1 MDCEKLK
8 RRRNFLKGRINCLCQ
23 NLDTSIREPGSRVD
37 VMMTLDSISEL
48 LERCQETQD
57 AMEAVTTDD
66 EEQEKE
72 IQKWMDSENEVH
84 SARGRAEKNEEVQ
97 FEFDICQTSG
107 LEHSELYR
115 QSPRFPSFWEQFNA
129 GIHNIAELADVTKF
143 ICDEILIGRQALVTR
158 FGNLKWMTEHHIQAT
173 ADLRPNGD
181 KTLHIVLILCKRLLP
196 KKILSLRE
204 DRILE
209 TGEDPGQVE
218 TFFEFLHKQAEIYER
233 LHHGSPKF
241 SRQDEMEMK
250 KKECRRSNKVLS
262 ANVATGNPCSICR
275 KNHQVEGCPLSLKV
289 TKQERWALARKHRL
303 CFCCFRQ
310 GHRTVDCKRSQN
322 SKSVTSIG
330 LHRLLSG
337 DRNPTVAEEND
348 TSHGDGALGWKR
360 ALKRNRTITYLQ
372 TAKAY
377 LYAPNG
383 NYTKVMCLF
392 DTGSQRS
399 FVTKGIADSLGLT
412 GLSERE
418 LFLIVRRDRST
429 PIMSTE
435 SAAHWKKI
443 HRQPGNIIDYYYHF
457 IEDDRRG
464 VDDDCL
470 VAVKSTLEWILC
482 GQNSRTSYTSTV
494 KVLRIDVQPQYD
506 CEKYRRFWKLES
518 IEFMDQPEVESPV
531 ERSMTINRELSFH
544 KARYVTRLFWKR
556 CSASLNN
563 YHAALKRFEQL
574 KARLRKELTKKRE
587 YKNTLREYI
596 DNGYVEEIGNL
607 DGREG
612 RTWYLPH
619 RAVFKMDK
627 NTSKCRI
634 ILMVH
639 IDIQTIQNQYPVRHH
654 EDVLTNRTTPRGPR
668 CDKIC
673 MAETGRRDAISAVL
687 TCPSGPLIVPM
698 CCHLRPRRGVTT
710 NCSKTFGMNW
720 KHSTKLFS
728 FWLLRK
734 GKIIVATLKVQA
746 NVSRQPVE
754 AMEKRIHR
762 ELVETEEMGDK

>member
-143 ICDEILIGRQALVTR
+143 ICDEILIG
-158 FGNLKWMTEHHIQAT
+158 
-173 ADLRPNGD
+173 
-181 KTLHIVLILCKRLLP
+181 
-196 KKILSLRE
+196 
-204 DRILE
+204 
-209 TGEDPGQVE
+209 
-218 TFFEFLHKQAEIYER
+218 
-233 LHHGSPKF
+233 

-360 ALKRNRTITYLQ
+360 ALKRNRT
-372 TAKAY
+372 
-377 LYAPNG
+377 
-383 NYTKVMCLF
+383 
-392 DTGSQRS
+392 
-399 FVTKGIADSLGLT
+399 
-412 GLSERE
+412 
-418 LFLIVRRDRST
+418 
-429 PIMSTE
+429 
-435 SAAHWKKI
+435 
-443 HRQPGNIIDYYYHF
+443 IIDYYYHF

-639 IDIQTIQNQYPVRHH
+639 IDNQYPVRHH

-673 MAETGRRDAISAVL
+673 MAETGRRDAMYLSVL
-687 TCPSGPLIVPM
+687 SIVFLGYVV
-698 CCHLRPRRGVTT
+698 HHIWPRLP
-710 NCSKTFGMNW
+710 F
-720 KHSTKLFS
+720 
-728 FWLLRK
+728 
-734 GKIIVATLKVQA
+734 KI
-746 NVSRQPVE
+746 
-754 AMEKRIHR
+754 
-762 ELVETEEMGDK
+762 